1 MQNIK
6 LVHRSIIRL
15 SSSRIYQDPASCRS
29 AVRKYSDEAVQKL
42 VMDFAKKF
50 RAKGPSTTPATICVV
65 GAGVAGL
72 RCADILLQR
81 GFDVTILEGRDRIG
95 GRVTQATLPSG
106 HLADLGANWI
116 HGTESNPILD
126 LARETNTPTHDW
138 GEGFNIFDE
147 DGKLLEDGKSL
158 NDTMWGII
166 VQAFKHSADNTATID
181 PRESLY
187 DFFLEKVQEIFPSQD
202 ESGEREI
209 MMQMTEMWGAFVG
222 SPVQTQS
229 LKFFWL
235 EECIDGENLFC
246 AGTYHKILERIAKP
260 ALAGAKVRLSTKV
273 TSVETRSDKV
283 TVRTKNEH
291 SFEFD
296 EIVITCPLGW
306 LQKNKAVFHPSLPSR
321 FSQAID
327 NIGYGTLEKVYIT
340 FPRAFWL
347 GSNEN
352 PDETPHTGFMQWI
365 APSYTTSTN
374 PERWNQEV
382 VDLATLPGNC
392 AHPTLLFYLYGAQ
405 SVSFSRDLSS
415 MTSQIERDTYL
426 INFFKPYYSLLPHF
440 NDSSKDC
447 TPLQCLATTWVSDDL
462 AGNGSYTTIRT
473 GVQQADRDIEIM
485 REGLPGR
492 SVWFAGEHTAPFVA
506 LGTVTGAY
514 WSGEDVAKRIARS
527 YGGDGVGVF
536 DEGEGKGVE
545 NERAK
550 E

>member
-1 MQNIK
+1 
-6 LVHRSIIRL
+6 
-15 SSSRIYQDPASCRS
+15 
-29 AVRKYSDEAVQKL
+29 
-42 VMDFAKKF
+42 MDFDKKF
-50 RAKGPSTTPATICVV
+50 RTKGSSEVSPSICVV

-72 RCADILLQR
+72 RCADVLLQN

-116 HGTESNPILD
+116 HGTKSNPILD
-126 LARETNTPTHDW
+126 LARETDTPTHDW

-147 DGKLLEDGKSL
+147 DGKILKDGKSL

-166 VQAFKHSADNTATID
+166 VQAFKHSADNTTTID
-181 PRESLY
+181 PKESLY
-187 DFFLEKVQEIFPSQD
+187 DFFLEKVEEIFPGKD
-202 ESGEREI
+202 ESREREI

-260 ALAGAKVRLSTKV
+260 ALTGAKVKLSTKV
-273 TSVETRSDKV
+273 TSVESGSDEV
-283 TVRTKNEH
+283 AVHTENGNTL
-291 SFEFD
+291 EFD
-296 EIVITCPLGW
+296 ETVITCPLGW
-306 LQKNKAVFHPSLPSR
+306 LKKNKAVFQPELPAR

-327 NIGYGTLEKVYIT
+327 AIGYGTLEKVYIT

-347 GSNEN
+347 GGNEN
-352 PDETPHTGFMQWI
+352 PDETPHIGFTQWI
-365 APSYTTSTN
+365 APSYTASTN
-374 PERWNQEV
+374 PERWNQEA
-382 VDLATLPGNC
+382 VDLATLPGDC
-392 AHPTLLFYLYGAQ
+392 AHATLLFYLYGSQ
-405 SVSFSRDLSS
+405 SISFSAALSSTILQHERDL
-415 MTSQIERDTYL
+415 YL

-440 NDSSKDC
+440 DHNSKDC
-447 TPLQCLATTWVSDDL
+447 EPVKCLATNWVSDDL

-473 GVQQADRDIEIM
+473 GVREADRDIEIM

-514 WSGEDVAKRIARS
+514 WSGEAVARRIARS
-527 YGGDGVGVF
+527 YGVNGVDGV
-536 DEGEGKGVE
+536 DEGKGEGVE
-545 NERAK
+545 NNRAK